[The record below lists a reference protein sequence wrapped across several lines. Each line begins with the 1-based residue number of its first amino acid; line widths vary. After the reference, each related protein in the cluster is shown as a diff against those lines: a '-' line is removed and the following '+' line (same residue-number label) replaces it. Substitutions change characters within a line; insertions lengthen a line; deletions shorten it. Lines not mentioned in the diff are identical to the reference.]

1 MDRTARLLV
10 RTPASLSRTNRP
22 APMAS
27 SRPTH
32 MRTIRTA
39 HRTSFKGGRPLGPI
53 SDHRNALDLDLHAW
67 PREVGDGDERAA
79 GVVAV
84 GELLLAQLDEP
95 GAVPRLLDDDRR
107 GDEMGERD
115 ADPAQRL
122 VDQRK
127 HPMRLGLEVA
137 GDVLAVAIDG
147 RGLAGQPD
155 DAPTLGDDG
164 RRVRPVLL
172 RVGALEILRHGGSF
186 LPYPRLR

>member
-1 MDRTARLLV
+1 MDLTARLLV

-39 HRTSFKGGRPLGPI
+39 HRTSFNGGRPLGPI
-53 SDHRNALDLDLHAW
+53 PDHRDGLDLDLHAG

-84 GELLLAQLDEP
+84 GELLFAQLDEP
-95 GAVPRLLDDDRR
+95 VAVARLLDEDGH
-107 GDEMGERD
+107 GDEIGERA

-122 VDQRK
+122 VDQRED
-127 HPMRLGLEVA
+127 PMRLGLEVA

-147 RGLAGQPD
+147 RGLAGHPD
-155 DAPTLGDDG
+155 DAPALGDDG
-164 RRVRPVLL
+164 
-172 RVGALEILRHGGSF
+172 G
-186 LPYPRLR
+186 